1 MTVLDPANAT
11 GSEEPKVETQGT
23 SETPEVN
30 ELDML
35 KSRAKLMG
43 IPFSPNVKDPQVLKD
58 KIAAKLAGDE
68 EEIQKGPVSPEL
80 TSEITVSDKPK
91 TIDEIRK
98 EMLAENMKLLRVR
111 ITNMDPKKRNLPGE
125 ILSVGNDVMGV
136 VRKFIPYGEVTDG
149 GYHIPY
155 ILYKAL
161 IKRKFLDIKVSKNSK
176 GQEQVTQRW
185 VKEFAIDILP
195 PLTTGEMAKL
205 AAAQAAMGGV
215 GD

>member
-11 GSEEPKVETQGT
+11 GSEEPKVEAQGT

-58 KIAAKLAGDE
+58 KIAAKLAGE
-68 EEIQKGPVSPEL
+68 EEETQKGPVSPEL

>member
-11 GSEEPKVETQGT
+11 GSEDSPKEAG
-23 SETPEVN
+23 ETPEVN

-43 IPFSPNVKDPQVLKD
+43 IAFSPNLKDPQVLKD
-58 KIAAKLAGDE
+58 KIAAKLSGEDQE
-68 EEIQKGPVSPEL
+68 EQKGPVSPEL
-80 TSEITVSDKPK
+80 TSEIKASTKPK

-98 EMLAENMKLLRVR
+98 EMLAENMKLVRVR
-111 ITNMDPKKRNLPGE
+111 ITNMDPKKKDLPGE
-125 ILSVGNDVMGV
+125 ILSVGNDIIGV
-136 VRKFIPYGEVTDG
+136 VRKFVPYGEVTDN

-161 IKRKFLDIKVSKNSK
+161 LKRKFLDVKVTKNSK
-176 GQEQVTQRW
+176 GQEQVVQRW
-185 VKEFAIDILP
+185 VKEFALDILP
-195 PLTTGEMAKL
+195 PLTTGELAKL
-205 AAAQAAMGGV
+205 AANQAAAGGV